1 MFQIRSFAALAILM
15 ALCQGASAQAAKKS
29 EGSTFSLLFE
39 NDLFFNSDHDYT
51 NGIALAYTTA
61 PDETPGWASDVAH
74 ALPFFTRGGEMRSR
88 YAIGQDIFT
97 PRNLAAVNP
106 PLTDRPY
113 AGFLYGSMGV
123 VADSG
128 MNLDQFQVTLGVVGP
143 SSLAKESQTFVHGII
158 ADPKPMG
165 WDTQLRDEPGLII
178 EYERSM
184 KLIRPRSFLGGVF
197 DIEPHYGAAI
207 GNVYDYANIGAMA
220 RFGFNL
226 PRDYGPA
233 RIQPSLPGSD
243 YFEPTAGLGAYVFAG
258 VDGRAIARN
267 MFLDGNSFVASR
279 SVSKKA
285 LVGDVT
291 LGAAVVFRSFR
302 IAFTH
307 VLRTR
312 EYKTQSTDSQFGAVS
327 LTARF

>member
-1 MFQIRSFAALAILM
+1 MTFIRSFATLAILSLL
-15 ALCQGASAQAAKKS
+15 ALPAHAQQAKKG
-29 EGSTFSLLFE
+29 EGNTFSLLFE
-39 NDLFFNSDHDYT
+39 NDLFFSSDHDYT

-61 PDETPGWASDVAH
+61 PDETPGWAGDVAR
-74 ALPFFTRGGEMRSR
+74 ALPFFAQGGEMRSR
-88 YAIGQDIFT
+88 YAIGQNMFT

-123 VADSG
+123 V
-128 MNLDQFQVTLGVVGP
+128 GP

-165 WDTQLRDEPGLII
+165 WGTQLHDEPGLII

-184 KLIRPRSFLGGVF
+184 KLIRPQLFLGGVF

-233 RIQPSLPGSD
+233 RIQHSLPGSD
-243 YFEPTAGLGAYVFAG
+243 YSEPTAGLGAYVFAG

-267 MFLDGNSFVASR
+267 LFLDGNSFVASR

-285 LVGDVT
+285 LVGDVI

-302 IAFTH
+302 VAFTH

-312 EYKTQSTDSQFGAVS
+312 KYKTQSTDSQFGAVS